1 MSAALA
7 QPLQPVITAS
17 HVAGL
22 QVTLPD
28 GRIAQLAVVDEH
40 GTVID
45 QGSHINRAAWH
56 ASVHAYRAFLR
67 GTGHIQ
73 CTAAGPKA

>member
-45 QGSHINRAAWH
+45 QGSHISRAAWQ
-56 ASVHAYRAFLR
+56 ASVHAYRSFLH
-67 GTGHIQ
+67 GTGHLRM
-73 CTAAGPKA
+73 TAQGTQA

>member
-7 QPLQPVITAS
+7 HPLQPVITAS

-56 ASVHAYRAFLR
+56 ASVHAYRAFLH
-67 GTGHIQ
+67 GAGHMRIN
-73 CTAAGPKA
+73 AAGGPA